1 MKTCRV
7 PKGLPGDLSFQQP
20 FQSQICP
27 TKSRRLQIL
36 KQLHLQSYSPP
47 YHQEVEAV
55 MKGMAIPTETS
66 VRPMKLRMRTPK
78 TDHHPSDKYGHM
90 FIFLYTFSR

>member
-7 PKGLPGDLSFQQP
+7 PKGLPGDLNSPQP

-27 TKSRRLQIL
+27 TKSRRLKIL
-36 KQLHLQSYSPP
+36 KQLHLQSHPPP
-47 YHQEVEAV
+47 YLQEVEAV

-66 VRPMKLRMRTPK
+66 VRPMKLRSRTPK
-78 TDHHPSDKYGHM
+78 MDHHPFDKYGHM